1 MLLLE
6 KIDVKYGM
14 RQALFGL
21 DLEVKKG
28 EFVTLL
34 GANGAGKTTTL
45 RTISGLIKPSNG
57 RIVFEG
63 TQISGVPP
71 SVIVSM
77 GVSHSPEGRK
87 VWPYMSVE
95 DNLLLGGYV
104 HRRGGQLKPALER
117 IYDLYPRLYERRV
130 QHAGT
135 LSGGEQQMVAIGRA
149 LMSSPKMLILDEP
162 SLGLA
167 PIMIDR
173 TMDLICDIHKSGI
186 TILLVEQNAALAL
199 QISDRAYVIE
209 TGKLVLQGQSAELLK
224 SDYVQQAYLGMGATE
239 SHD

>member
-1 MLLLE
+1 MLQLE
-6 KIDVKYGM
+6 DIDVKYGQ

-21 DLEVKKG
+21 NMRVGEG

-45 RTISGLIKPSNG
+45 RTISGLIKPARG
-57 RIVFEG
+57 RIRFYEEDIHG
-63 TQISGVPP
+63 QSP
-71 SVIVSM
+71 SAIVSR
-77 GVSHSPEGRK
+77 GISHSPEGRK
-87 VWPYMSVE
+87 VWPFMSVE

-104 HRRGGQLKPALER
+104 HRHKRKLKDDLQR
-117 IYDLYPRLYERRV
+117 IYDLYPRLHERRQ

-149 LMSSPKMLILDEP
+149 LMSNPRMLILDEP

-173 TMDLICDIHKSGI
+173 TMDLIRDIHRSGI
-186 TILLVEQNAALAL
+186 TVLLVEQNAALAL
-199 QISDRAYVIE
+199 EISDRAYVIE
-209 TGKLVLQGQSAELLK
+209 TGKLVLEGASAALLK
-224 SDYVQQAYLGMGATE
+224 SDYVQQAYLGMGVASVPT
-239 SHD
+239 

>member
-1 MLLLE
+1 MLQLE
-6 KIDVKYGM
+6 DIDVKYGQ

-21 DLEVKKG
+21 NLHVGEG

-45 RTISGLIKPSNG
+45 RTISGLIKPVRGRIRFYEEDING
-57 RIVFEG
+57 R
-63 TQISGVPP
+63 PP
-71 SVIVSM
+71 SAIVSR
-77 GVSHSPEGRK
+77 GISHSPEGRK
-87 VWPYMSVE
+87 VWPFMSVE

-104 HRRGGQLKPALER
+104 HRHKRKLKDELQR
-117 IYDLYPRLYERRV
+117 IYDLYPRLHERRQ

-149 LMSSPKMLILDEP
+149 LMSNPRMLILDEP

-173 TMDLICDIHKSGI
+173 TMDLIRDIHRSGI
-186 TILLVEQNAALAL
+186 TVLLVEQNAALAL
-199 QISDRAYVIE
+199 EISDRAYVIE
-209 TGKLVLQGQSAELLK
+209 TGELVLEGASAALLK
-224 SDYVQQAYLGMGATE
+224 SDYVQQAYLGMGVAVQQ
-239 SHD
+239 D

>member
-1 MLLLE
+1 MLQLE
-6 KIDVKYGM
+6 RIDVKYGR

-21 DLEVKKG
+21 ELNVAQG

-45 RTISGLIKPSNG
+45 RTISGLLRPTQG
-57 RIVFEG
+57 RIVFAGEE
-63 TQISGVPP
+63 ISGLSP
-71 SVIVSM
+71 STIVSR
-77 GVSHSPEGRK
+77 GISHSPEGRK
-87 VWPYMSVE
+87 VWPFMTVE
-95 DNLLLGGYV
+95 ENLLLGGYV
-104 HRRGGQLKPALER
+104 HRRGGKLKQELQR
-117 IYDLYPRLYERRV
+117 IYDLYPRLYERRL

-149 LMSSPKMLILDEP
+149 LMSNPRMLILDEP

-173 TMDLICDIHKSGI
+173 TVDLIQAIHKSGI
-186 TILLVEQNAALAL
+186 TVLLVEQNASLAL

-209 TGKLVLQGQSAELLK
+209 TGKLVLEGASAELLK
-224 SDYVQQAYLGMGATE
+224 SDYVQQAYLGMGAAV
-239 SHD
+239 SQA